1 MVWCPRRVRS
11 SGSMRIATAT
21 LRKRLPAASWTGL
34 ASRPRSAFV
43 RRQLAASVPR
53 SQPVDPQTTFL
64 LGAREL
70 DPGEMALLAESHVT
84 IVPVGRVATGLA
96 QLLAQAPLDDA
107 LDYVH
112 LDLDVLDPQVGQ
124 ANSFCPRWPCAIV
137 SPNVRTSG
145 IEVGLNP

>member
-1 MVWCPRRVRS
+1 VDGLVAEAS
-11 SGSMRIATAT
+11 LIYSGP
-21 LRKRLPAASWTGL
+21 K
-34 ASRPRSAFV
+34 
-43 RRQLAASVPR
+43 
-53 SQPVDPQTTFL
+53 FL

-112 LDLDVLDPQVGQ
+112 LDLDVLDPQVARPTLVPTVRARCELRAKSLQ
-124 ANSFCPRWPCAIV
+124 AWRV
-137 SPNVRTSG
+137 LRG
-145 IEVGLNP
+145 